1 MPTMCIPV
9 LQVHL
14 ETGHSYRWMT
24 KKMMWI
30 NKKLLTI
37 YNGRI
42 HMPSHTKDKIYTT
55 GFYIISAVIA
65 DISGVTAAHIL
76 APYPPLLPSNLHKG
90 ASKSQFKK
98 LHGRA

>member
-9 LQVHL
+9 RQVHL

-24 KKMMWI
+24 MKMLWI

-55 GFYIISAVIA
+55 GFYIT
-65 DISGVTAAHIL
+65 SGVTAAHIL